1 MGRGVPHVISFVHL
15 RPLGRLTAPRGR
27 FHFKI
32 QGIAEPRCLRVESLH
47 MASIITKKELDHL
60 AELARIK
67 LTEKEE
73 EKLLKDLPNILNYF
87 EELKALDTTGI
98 QAHAGGVTIKNAFR
112 EDSEREST
120 NQKKGV
126 KSFPEKDHDYLKIPP
141 VFE

>member
-1 MGRGVPHVISFVHL
+1 
-15 RPLGRLTAPRGR
+15 
-27 FHFKI
+27 
-32 QGIAEPRCLRVESLH
+32 

-87 EELKALDTTGI
+87 EELKALDTTGVK
-98 QAHAGGVTIKNAFR
+98 ASAGGTQIKNAFR
-112 EDSEREST
+112 EDNEREGT
-120 NQKKGV
+120 NKQKGT
-126 KSFPEKDHDYLKIPP
+126 KSFPEKEHDYLKIPP